1 MKYYILGGT
10 GFIGNYLINFLLD
23 QGAEVTALVR
33 DESRIKARS
42 QNLKLIKG
50 DPMKKGTWQETLHES
65 EIIINLVGFPVMTK
79 WTEKNKQ
86 LILSS
91 RVDSTNNVVEAMKNM
106 EPRTFICAN
115 AVGYYGPRGDEQV
128 DEQSGPGTD
137 FLARVSVQ
145 WQESAQAAEK
155 LGHRVIISRF
165 PAVLGQGGGAMAKML
180 PVFRLGLGGKLGSG
194 RQWFPWVHIFDL
206 VRALYFLSLKNEIH
220 GPVNICA
227 PQQITNADFTRAMSK
242 VLGRPALFRVPG
254 LALKLIYGE
263 VGQMLLTGQRC
274 VPGILQKAG
283 FEFKFPEIEMA
294 LADIAAR

>member
-10 GFIGNYLINFLLD
+10 GFIGNYLISFLLD

-91 RVDSTNNVVEAMKNM
+91 RVDSTNNVVEAMKHT

-180 PVFRLGLGGKLGSG
+180 PVFRLGLGGKLSSG
-194 RQWFPWVHIFDL
+194 RQWFPWIHIFDL
-206 VRALYFLSLKNEIH
+206 VRALHFLSLKNEIH